1 MSGHT
6 PGPWA
11 YRRDETGEDEFVVVS
26 DGRPY
31 VATVHG
37 GARDWTEHNARL
49 IAAAP
54 ELLEACKAQAEELK
68 ALREWV
74 AETYGQTKAAP
85 VTGAAVAEQ
94 LGRAAIAKATG
105 EGA

>member
-1 MSGHT
+1 MTAHT

-11 YRRDETGEDEFVVVS
+11 YRQDDTGEDEFVVVS
-26 DGRPY
+26 GGRPY

-54 ELLEACKAQAEELK
+54 ELLEALEL
-68 ALREWV
+68 ADAMLRG
-74 AETYGQTKAAP
+74 ANMNTKR
-85 VTGAAVAEQ
+85 VERKVIS
-94 LGRAAIAKATG
+94 AIAKAK
-105 EGA
+105 GASA